1 MNYSKWQSGAF
12 VFARARGCEPRN
24 PADIKPLVEKYAIE
38 ESLIPSYSGDRT
50 TIGRAITQ
58 ATAGLT
64 RQGYLVRPI
73 KRASKEVIYG
83 IVREKKDEVGQRLDH
98 DFEATVTWQKE
109 PDASIVQGD
118 HAVAVQISDHYQQL
132 RGKITASDWSSSIT
146 SFLDA
151 NDATPLRSDGRV
163 YWVPPQR
170 ISAVVHFGEFLQEVG
185 IDLILCELQAEQR
198 QLVHDIAHQSL
209 EDQLD
214 ALELEIESFDGTQ
227 KPSTYQRRLD
237 EYQRLRNRAVLY
249 QEALGVG
256 VDRAK
261 SVLTDLEVK
270 VQEMLD
276 VRTQVVIPRK
286 AKEAVNVVV
295 DAGLSDGISSL
306 LFGGAEFLFHI
317 EDEASGIVTFVSDE
331 IAAKEK
337 ISQLKTMNLEGK
349 WQQVGRTRVCIQNG
363 CPTGTVSIHLELP
376 EATDIAVVAKSLA
389 TIGIEICNR
398 AAPLAA

>member
-1 MNYSKWQSGAF
+1 MNHTQYQAGAF

-24 PADIKPLVEKYAIE
+24 SDDIKLLAEKYAIE

-73 KRASKEVIYG
+73 KRSSKEVIYG

-109 PDASIVQGD
+109 PDPSIVQGD
-118 HAVAVQISDHYQQL
+118 HAVAVQIADHYRQL
-132 RGKITASDWSSSIT
+132 RGKITASDWSSSI
-146 SFLDA
+146 SAFLDA
-151 NDATPLRSDGRV
+151 HDATPIRSDGRV
-163 YWVPPQR
+163 FWVPPQR
-170 ISAVVHFGEFLQEVG
+170 IKSVLHFSSFLQEVG

-214 ALELEIESFDGTQ
+214 KLELEIESFDGTQ

-237 EYQRLRNRAVLY
+237 EYQRLRNRAGLY

-261 SVLTDLEVK
+261 SVLANLEIK
-270 VQEMLD
+270 VQEMLE

-286 AKEAVNVVV
+286 PKETQEAVASVAIA
-295 DAGLSDGISSL
+295 DEISSL
-306 LFGGAEFLFHI
+306 IFGGAEFLFLI

-331 IAAKEK
+331 TAAKQK
-337 ISQLKTMNLEGK
+337 VAQLKTMNLEGK
-349 WQQVGRTRVCIQNG
+349 WQQIGRSRVCIQNG
-363 CPTGTVSIHLELP
+363 CPSGSVSIRLDLP
-376 EATDIAVVAKSLA
+376 DDPSIAVVAKSLA
-389 TIGIEICNR
+389 TIGIEIGYR
-398 AAPLAA
+398 AALAA